1 MFIDTNAKNV
11 CMVLRINFNF
21 GKHNV
26 LKQFYDI
33 SSIAADKF

>member
-11 CMVLRINFNF
+11 CIVLRINLNF

-26 LKQFYDI
+26 LKQYCDI
-33 SSIAADKF
+33 FSIAADKF